1 MDWRDRGLIIGV
13 RKHGE
18 TSVILEVLTEL
29 HGRHLGL
36 VRGGRSR
43 ALQPVL
49 QPGNSIDL
57 TWRAR
62 LEEHLGT
69 FSVEGERL
77 RAAHLMQSALG
88 LHGLHHF
95 TGLLRLLPERD
106 PHPDLWRF
114 AELLANRLDDAHLAP
129 ALMLRFELAL
139 LAELGFG
146 LDLGTCALTGVA
158 DDLVYVSPKSGRAVT
173 RAAGEPW
180 RDRLLPLPG
189 FLLREEDEAD
199 ADQVNDAFRL
209 LEHFLVRDVLAPRGL
224 AIGTSRGAFQAAAEK
239 ALRKSA
245 VATASP

>member
-18 TSVILEVLTEL
+18 TSIILEVLTEL

-43 ALQPVL
+43 AMQPVL
-49 QPGNSIDL
+49 QAGNSIDV

-69 FSVEGERL
+69 FIVEGERL

-114 AELLANRLDDAHLAP
+114 AELLADRLDDASLAP
-129 ALMLRFELAL
+129 ALMLRFELAV

-146 LDLGTCALTGVA
+146 LDLNTCALTGVSE
-158 DDLVYVSPKSGRAVT
+158 DLVYVSPKSGRAVA

-180 RDRLLPLPG
+180 RDRLLPLPA
-189 FLLREEDEAD
+189 FLLEEEEEAD

-224 AIGTSRGAFQAAAEK
+224 AIGASRAAFQAEAEK

>member
-18 TSVILEVLTEL
+18 TSVILEVLTQA
-29 HGRHLGL
+29 HGRHMGL

-43 ALQPVL
+43 AMQPILQA
-49 QPGNSIDL
+49 GNSVDV

-69 FSVEGERL
+69 FAVEGERL
-77 RAAHLMQSALG
+77 RAANLMQSALG
-88 LHGLHHF
+88 LHGLHHLS
-95 TGLLRLLPERD
+95 GLLRLLPERD

-114 AELLANRLDDAHLAP
+114 AEFVADRLDDAGRAP

-146 LDLGTCALTGVA
+146 LDLTECTLTGVTK
-158 DDLVYVSPKSGRAVT
+158 DLIYVSPKSGRAVA

-180 RDRLLPLPG
+180 RDRLLRLPV
-189 FLLREEDEAD
+189 FLLDEENEAD
-199 ADQVNDAFRL
+199 AEQLSDAFRL
-209 LEHFLVRDVLAPRGL
+209 LEHFLTRDVLAP
-224 AIGTSRGAFQAAAEK
+224 
-239 ALRKSA
+239 
-245 VATASP
+245 

>member
-1 MDWRDRGLIIGV
+1 MDWQDRGFIIGV

-18 TSVILEVLTEL
+18 TSIILEVLTQA

-43 ALQPVL
+43 AMQPILQA
-49 QPGNSIDL
+49 GNSVDV

-69 FSVEGERL
+69 FAVEGERL
-77 RAAHLMQSALG
+77 RAANLMQSALG
-88 LHGLHHF
+88 LHGLHHLS
-95 TGLLRLLPERD
+95 GLLRLLPERD

-114 AELLANRLDDAHLAP
+114 AEFVADRLDDAGRAP

-146 LDLGTCALTGVA
+146 LDLTECTLTGVTK
-158 DDLVYVSPKSGRAVT
+158 DLIYVSPKSGRAVA

-180 RDRLLPLPG
+180 RDRLLRLPV
-189 FLLREEDEAD
+189 FLLDEENEAD
-199 ADQVNDAFRL
+199 AEQLSDAFRL
-209 LEHFLVRDVLAPRGL
+209 LEHFLTRDVLAPRGL
-224 AIGTSRGAFQAAAEK
+224 AIGASRGAFQAEAERSFK
-239 ALRKSA
+239 RSA
-245 VATASP
+245 VATAST